1 MTFESISHFRN
12 ETNVPVRIA
21 AKDGAQKVS
30 GRGIRTAEIVG
41 IGLVSVAF
49 VGAVMEPELPLV
61 DPLGT
66 WKWSTFLG
74 FAAFCLLQHRLRI
87 VLSSKHT
94 WLFGIFVAVASF
106 SSIRGAGDYSE
117 TAMRLISFW
126 TLWVIAFLC
135 PIPKDPV
142 ARVMI
147 WTKIL
152 IGISA
157 VITILSLSAYPLPI
171 AIAGGR
177 LKGITSNANTL
188 GSFAMI
194 TALAGFHLLQSYKNR
209 RMIFAGLFL
218 LIAGAV
224 AIFLTNSR
232 SSTVALLA
240 GVLVMAI
247 VKIRRSGM
255 SKGTIVLLVGS
266 VLLMGAYLYVQD
278 LRRDSDVFVD
288 RGWDLAAREMIF
300 RSQINAWLDAPFVGQ
315 GLDRGQPHFLA
326 AGGGHVTGR
335 PGGESSFFDLLA
347 VAGILGAIPLFW
359 GFAWS
364 GSRLL
369 RETKRLHSHWL
380 SLGVA
385 LFVAVAVNSIG
396 EGYLA
401 AVGSILAIYVWML
414 CGAAAQLAAVRYL
427 SKSRRFP

>member
-1 MTFESISHFRN
+1 MTSERMLRFRI
-12 ETNVPVRIA
+12 ETNVPADIVARG
-21 AKDGAQKVS
+21 GAQKVS
-30 GRGIRTAEIVG
+30 GKGIQTAEIVG

-49 VGAVMEPELPLV
+49 VGAVMEPELPLAE
-61 DPLGT
+61 PLAT

-74 FAAFCLLQHRLRI
+74 FAVFCLLQHRLRI

-106 SSIRGAGDYSE
+106 SSIRGAGDYAE
-117 TAMRLISFW
+117 TAMRLVSFW
-126 TLWVIAFLC
+126 TLWGIAFLC

-157 VITILSLSAYPLPI
+157 VVTILSLSAYPLPI
-171 AIAGGR
+171 AIVQGR

-194 TALAGFHLLQSYKNR
+194 TTLLGFHVLQSYKSR
-209 RMIFAGLFL
+209 RMIFGGLFL

-232 SSTVALLA
+232 SSTTALLA
-240 GVLVMAI
+240 GVLVMVL
-247 VKIRRSGM
+247 VKVMRSGM
-255 SKGTIVLLVGS
+255 SKGTIVLLVSS
-266 VLLMGAYLYVQD
+266 VLLMGTYQYVQD
-278 LRRDSDVFVD
+278 SRRDSDVFVD

-300 RSQINAWLDAPFVGQ
+300 RSQINAWLDAPFAGQ
-315 GLDRGQPHFLA
+315 GLVRGQSYLLA
-326 AGGGHVTGR
+326 TGGGHVTGR

-364 GSRLL
+364 GIRLL

-385 LFVAVAVNSIG
+385 LFVAISVNSIG

-401 AVGSILAIYVWML
+401 AVGSILAIYIWML

-427 SKSRRFP
+427 TKSRRFP